1 MENFS
6 DNKEKKAKNT
16 IDNEEKKVE
25 NILILNNKENYEK
38 KDNTEEKNEI
48 QNREQININEK
59 ESERKQEHQNEKIE
73 FTKKIGNYVLFDQI
87 GKGTFSKVTKAIHI
101 LTSQQVA
108 VKILDKEKIEDEIDL
123 ERIFRE
129 IEILKNIHHPNIVQ
143 MYETYSTIHNFY
155 LMMEFVSGG
164 DLFDY
169 ISDNSYLSENLS
181 CHFFRQLIGVLEY
194 LMLMGITHRDI
205 KPENILLDE
214 KHKNIKVI
222 DFGLSNYCE
231 NDEFLSSSCGS
242 PCYASPE
249 MLSGKPYHGDKT
261 DIWSAGIVLYSML
274 VGSLPFDNQEL
285 YNLYEQIRKGKFYLP
300 STLSLEAI
308 DLLKRILQVDP
319 KKRIGIEEIKKHPWF
334 NMEKNPIYKGINIS
348 KEKFP
353 CNKDV
358 VEFIYENFFIDEK
371 EINIDKIIEMVESHA
386 CNKYTSTYYLTK
398 IYILGI
404 EDELIMLNDYN
415 KEEKKEDTQNNNNI
429 INFNNLNNNK
439 VKKDINEIN
448 NNEDIKILKH
458 KERKLYK
465 SLSKDI
471 LENKYNDLKNN
482 ILGILNEKENYDIEK
497 PSTNIGLN
505 KKENNY
511 IEKNKCCNN
520 NNQNINE
527 IENISKN
534 ENNINIRKEN
544 NRIKIIENEDL
555 KNEDYINEN
564 KNKYYNINNKKNQK
578 IINKRNNKILYISL
592 ADKNKLDSAREKK
605 ISQNNTEYNNI
616 LNYNI
621 TYNKDCYNKI
631 NLELQKLKIKTN
643 NNSCNRAKKIDKLNN
658 KKINSKN
665 KNNISQNNNLSER
678 FDKNKIACFKKI
690 NEFNQNLIQLK
701 PLPKGN
707 SNFNFYVINNII
719 NKDKY
724 YVHKKIDILDSHNKR
739 IIKEK
744 IHPNEIK
751 TNKKI
756 FKRNIDKSQNKE
768 KEDKSQH
775 ISNIFPKQK
784 NGDKKKNHHIK
795 IKSEQDLTSFSL
807 SSQIKMGKKINKN
820 EVQKKINKI
829 KVNLKSNNTLFC
841 NKSPQRTIDINTYR
855 KDFKKIIPK
864 LKLENINNKVNNF
877 NQKKHI
883 KETNNLF
890 NKAAIKNYYS
900 YYTQN
905 IMNIKDNTKQNS
917 INNRSDS
924 IFNGNKEIKNSKI
937 YKRKINKKIT
947 ILNRNNLR
955 RMNSF
960 NKETKIF
967 THQRNLTCTSKTKL
981 SNLKTEN
988 NSMINSNKIS
998 FITKDNMDSNK
1009 KNKVLKN
1016 INNSI
1021 NISTYMNDFFAKN
1034 LKKRNNYIIKSQENF
1049 IK

>member
-415 KEEKKEDTQNNNNI
+415 KEEKKEDTKNNNNI
-429 INFNNLNNNK
+429 INFNNFNNLNNNK
-439 VKKDINEIN
+439 IKKDINEIN

-471 LENKYNDLKNN
+471 LENKYNDLKNH
-482 ILGILNEKENYDIEK
+482 ILGILNEKENYNIEK

-527 IENISKN
+527 IENITKN

-578 IINKRNNKILYISL
+578 IINKR
-592 ADKNKLDSAREKK
+592 
-605 ISQNNTEYNNI
+605 
-616 LNYNI
+616 
-621 TYNKDCYNKI
+621 
-631 NLELQKLKIKTN
+631 
-643 NNSCNRAKKIDKLNN
+643 
-658 KKINSKN
+658 
-665 KNNISQNNNLSER
+665 
-678 FDKNKIACFKKI
+678 
-690 NEFNQNLIQLK
+690 
-701 PLPKGN
+701 
-707 SNFNFYVINNII
+707 
-719 NKDKY
+719 
-724 YVHKKIDILDSHNKR
+724 
-739 IIKEK
+739 IIK
-744 IHPNEIK
+744 
-751 TNKKI
+751 
-756 FKRNIDKSQNKE
+756 F
-768 KEDKSQH
+768 
-775 ISNIFPKQK
+775 
-784 NGDKKKNHHIK
+784 
-795 IKSEQDLTSFSL
+795 
-807 SSQIKMGKKINKN
+807 
-820 EVQKKINKI
+820 
-829 KVNLKSNNTLFC
+829 
-841 NKSPQRTIDINTYR
+841 Y
-855 KDFKKIIPK
+855 
-864 LKLENINNKVNNF
+864 
-877 NQKKHI
+877 
-883 KETNNLF
+883 
-890 NKAAIKNYYS
+890 
-900 YYTQN
+900 
-905 IMNIKDNTKQNS
+905 
-917 INNRSDS
+917 
-924 IFNGNKEIKNSKI
+924 I
-937 YKRKINKKIT
+937 Y
-947 ILNRNNLR
+947 
-955 RMNSF
+955 
-960 NKETKIF
+960 
-967 THQRNLTCTSKTKL
+967 H
-981 SNLKTEN
+981 
-988 NSMINSNKIS
+988 
-998 FITKDNMDSNK
+998 
-1009 KNKVLKN
+1009 
-1016 INNSI
+1016 
-1021 NISTYMNDFFAKN
+1021 
-1034 LKKRNNYIIKSQENF
+1034 
-1049 IK
+1049 